1 MRKTMVLLF
10 AMSILAACST
20 IGDKAPA
27 DPRSTR
33 TGWSNT
39 DRKTFLVA
47 CEQGLEG
54 NIKASGICS
63 CVLEKM
69 EKKYASLQLA
79 DEEGGEAAGAKA
91 ARECAG
97 NVRYGE
103 GFDNN

>member
-1 MRKTMVLLF
+1 
-10 AMSILAACST
+10 
-20 IGDKAPA
+20 
-27 DPRSTR
+27 
-33 TGWSNT
+33 
-39 DRKTFLVA
+39 
-47 CEQGLEG
+47 
-54 NIKASGICS
+54 
-63 CVLEKM
+63 VLEKM